1 MTLIKPGSIVKV
13 GLLGILLVGTI
24 TFAYLKS
31 HELIFGS
38 RISIVEPKNG
48 ETLTEQFIKIR
59 GSAPG
64 STLLTIN
71 GAKILT
77 DNAGNFER
85 EMLLGLGYNV
95 IQIQSLDRFNREDK
109 KTIELVYKPQD
120 KKSEDIKVSISR

>member
-1 MTLIKPGSIVKV
+1 MKPGSIVKV
-13 GLLGILLVGTI
+13 TLLSILVIGTI

-31 HELIFGS
+31 RELIFGS
-38 RISIVEPKNG
+38 KISVLEPQNG
-48 ETLTEQFIKIR
+48 ETLTEPFIKIR
-59 GSAPG
+59 GIAPG

-77 DNAGNFER
+77 DKDGNFER

-109 KTIELVYKPQD
+109 KTIELVYKPKD
-120 KKSEDIKVSISR
+120 GKTPTVASR